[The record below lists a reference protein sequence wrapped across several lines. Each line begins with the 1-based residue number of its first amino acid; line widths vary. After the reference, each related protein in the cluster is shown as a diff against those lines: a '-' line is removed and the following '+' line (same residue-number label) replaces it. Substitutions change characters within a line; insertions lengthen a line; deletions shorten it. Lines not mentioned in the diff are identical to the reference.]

1 MQEIKT
7 RCWLQNVP
15 QLNPDASVS
24 TPLGARCQLSFK
36 LALCVAAAFVL
47 MGGVEPKCLGNLRR
61 WALCQANADGAY
73 VAMLTV
79 GIEIEL
85 EMAQVTAHQLQ
96 LHAS

>member
-1 MQEIKT
+1 MH
-7 RCWLQNVP
+7 
-15 QLNPDASVS
+15 PDASVS

-61 WALCQANADGAY
+61 WAKAY